1 MAYGKIIYEI
11 LSLFYPNVCPG
22 CGNILL
28 RSEDTVCLGC
38 QALLPRTG
46 YESDANNPLA
56 RMFYGR
62 IPFKAVASI
71 FFFAK
76 QGKVQHIIHSL
87 KYHHNAEAGIFL
99 GREMGKVL
107 KDAPLFHDAD
117 YLIPIPLHPK
127 RQRSRGYNQSEM
139 IARGIAE
146 VTGIEVST
154 RHLLRSVNTATQTKK
169 TRQERWDNVKDIFTL
184 SHDEELTDKYVIIID
199 DVLTTGATLE
209 SCGKILE
216 TVPGIS
222 ISALT
227 AACAGG

>member
-1 MAYGKIIYEI
+1 MTYGRIIYEI

-22 CGNILL
+22 CGSLLL
-28 RSEDTVCLGC
+28 RDEDTVCLAC

-46 YESDANNPLA
+46 YENDANNPLA

-62 IPFKAVASI
+62 MPFKAVAAV

-99 GREMGKVL
+99 GKEMGKAL
-107 KDAPLFHDAD
+107 KDAPLFRDAD

-127 RQRSRGYNQSEM
+127 RQRVRGYNQSEM
-139 IARGIAE
+139 IARGISE
-146 VTGIEVST
+146 ITGIEVST

-169 TRQERWDNVKDIFTL
+169 TRQERWDNVRDIFML
-184 SHDEELTDKYVIIID
+184 SNDDELKDKYVIIID

-209 SCGKILE
+209 SCGKILASIS
-216 TVPGIS
+216 GIT